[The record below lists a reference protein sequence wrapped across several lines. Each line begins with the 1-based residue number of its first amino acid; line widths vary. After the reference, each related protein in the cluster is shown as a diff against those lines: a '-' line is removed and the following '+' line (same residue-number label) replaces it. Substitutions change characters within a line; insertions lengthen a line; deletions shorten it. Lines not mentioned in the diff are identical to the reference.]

1 MRAEQRILAARE
13 RDLGTAL
20 SLAER
25 ERSEAEAGIQRH
37 FVQRDDPLVE
47 IVEGAAVS
55 PDPVR
60 PRKAMNLA
68 VCPAAGLLIGWGL
81 ALLRYPARRTMRGV
95 EDFEE
100 QLKLPVLG
108 VIPKKNP

>member
-1 MRAEQRILAARE
+1 MDTPAELKARALRYLVR
-13 RDLGTAL
+13 
-20 SLAER
+20 
-25 ERSEAEAGIQRH
+25 
-37 FVQRDDPLVE
+37 RDDPLVE
-47 IVEGAAVS
+47 VVDPAAVS

-81 ALLRYPARRTMRGV
+81 ALLRYPARRAIRGV

-108 VIPKKNP
+108 VIPKKNS

>member
-1 MRAEQRILAARE
+1 VRAAEE
-13 RDLGTAL
+13 RAQGYLVRG
-20 SLAER
+20 
-25 ERSEAEAGIQRH
+25 
-37 FVQRDDPLVE
+37 DDPLVE
-47 IVEGAAVS
+47 IVDAAAVS

-60 PRKAMNLA
+60 PRKEMNLA

-81 ALLRYPARRTMRGV
+81 ALLRYPARRTIRGL
-95 EDFEE
+95 EDVEE